1 MRANE
6 AFETVIDSDTG
17 TEARERARFAA
28 ERRAEAAKRRIGEM
42 ALNTVEGYFPEE
54 ARSRRRRTAQR
65 AFLLGVGVGILIA
78 TLLGGRR

>member
-17 TEARERARFAA
+17 TEATERARSAA
-28 ERRAEAAKRRIGEM
+28 ERRTEAAKRRIGRM
-42 ALNTVEGYFPEE
+42 ALDAVEGYFPEE
-54 ARSRRRRTAQR
+54 ARSRRRRSAKR